1 MNRKNK
7 NCLSSKSN
15 DCISTYR
22 YKCQICDEAAEHSN
36 YGAICCSACKI
47 FFRRNAMKQFQ
58 CDWNNNCE
66 ISINTRR
73 VCSACRLKKCL
84 ANRMDIGL
92 IRSSLS
98 KSKQAKQKKTKIVQS
113 PILTSNVLIPTSNLL
128 QSDES
133 NFSIDQW
140 NSISNLIH
148 CYDEYGPF
156 LMTQQYVS
164 EQTQL
169 PTKIRYKSSSINKF
183 YVLVYMKIQQIF
195 EKNDDYQ
202 SLCSQD
208 RASLTHRAVKH
219 ASGYA
224 AAVVIKQMKLYDDP
238 LFFKISEL
246 LFNSHVMTSAR
257 SLNSYV
263 DEDLTFNKLI
273 VAALFF
279 STTYVTIFDSSPI
292 ENFIDIR
299 RIIRIQDQYIE
310 LAWKYMVYKHDYRQ
324 SVLRFIQLLRSI
336 SYCQRAF
343 FEADHTRGY
352 ESIVGSLLHQTEE
365 TFVILHD

>member
-1 MNRKNK
+1 MNRENK
-7 NCLSSKSN
+7 NGCTSKF
-15 DCISTYR
+15 R
-22 YKCQICDEAAEHSN
+22 YKCQICDEIAEHSN

-47 FFRRNAMKQFQ
+47 FFRRNAMKQFR
-58 CDWNNNCE
+58 CNWNNNCE
-66 ISINTRR
+66 ISVNTRH

-84 ANRMDIGL
+84 DNRMDIGL
-92 IRSSLS
+92 IRSCLS

-113 PILTSNVLIPTSNLL
+113 SIPTSNVLIPTLNLL
-128 QSDES
+128 HSDES
-133 NFSIDQW
+133 NFSIEQW

-148 CYDEYGPF
+148 CYDQYGPF
-156 LMTQQYVS
+156 LMSQQYVS

-169 PTKIRYKSSSINKF
+169 PTKIRYKTSSINKF
-183 YVLVYMKIQQIF
+183 YALVYMKIQQIF

-224 AAVVIKQMKLYDDP
+224 TAVVIKQLKLYDDP
-238 LFFKISEL
+238 LFFKISEF

-263 DEDLTFNKLI
+263 DEDLTFNKLV

-292 ENFIDIR
+292 DNFIDIR
-299 RIIRIQDQYIE
+299 RIISIQDQYIE
-310 LAWKYMVYKHDYRQ
+310 LAWKYMVYKHDYRH

-336 SYCQRAF
+336 SYCQRTLL
-343 FEADHTRGY
+343 EADHTRGY
-352 ESIVGSLLHQTEE
+352 ESIVGSLLHQTEK
-365 TFVILHD
+365 TFVSTLDD